1 MRLALVSVHSSPV
14 AQPGAGHAG
23 GMNVYIRELAT
34 RVRARGHEVEF
45 VTEPRDLGE
54 FDVVHSHYWKSGLV
68 AFGHGVPVVH
78 SMHTLGLVKAAEGSH
93 PEPADRIDA
102 ELRIVAA
109 ADRLVANTTV
119 EGDELVGRY
128 GADRERIAVVHPGVD
143 TEVFAPVADPSRDYV
158 VFAGRLQ
165 PLKGVDVLLRA
176 AALLADVDVVVIG
189 GRSGPAPYDLAGLH
203 DRVRFLPP
211 LPQPELARWLANA
224 ALVAMPSHSESFGLV
239 ALEAQACG
247 TPVLAARVGGLPTV
261 VVDGVTGVLVDGHDP
276 ARWADALAGVLADP
290 AQRAAMGAK
299 AVAHAEGFS
308 WDATASALL
317 AVYESTM
324 RTAR

>member
-1 MRLALVSVHSSPV
+1 MRIAFVSMHSSPL
-14 AQPGAGHAG
+14 AQPGGGDAG

-34 RVRARGHEVEF
+34 RMRARGHEVEF
-45 VTEPRDLGE
+45 VTEPRDLRM

-68 AFGHGVPVVH
+68 ACGQGVPVVH
-78 SMHTLGLVKAAEGSH
+78 SMHTLGLVKDADGT
-93 PEPADRIDA
+93 PCEPADRIDA
-102 ELRIVAA
+102 ERRIVAA
-109 ADRLVANTTV
+109 ADRLIANTEV
-119 EGDELVGRY
+119 EADQLVSRY
-128 GADRERIAVVHPGVD
+128 GADRARITVVPPGVD
-143 TEVFAPVADPSRDYV
+143 TEVFAPVADPTRDYV

-176 AALLADVDVVVIG
+176 AALLGAVEVVVIG
-189 GRSGPAPYDLAGLH
+189 GLSGPAPYELGGLH

-239 ALEAQACG
+239 ALEGQACG
-247 TPVLAARVGGLPTV
+247 TPVLAARVGGLPAV

-276 ARWADALAGVLADP
+276 ARWAGALGQLLADP

-299 AVAHAEGFS
+299 AVVHAEGFS
-308 WDATASALL
+308 WDATAGALL
-317 AVYESTM
+317 SVYESAM